1 MAIKSLK
8 ILIRMTFPDASVVRL
23 HDGAGPFVDENGEFW
38 QGAMLTEGLDEIE
51 HAING
56 EAATLML
63 GISGVSTDASGL
75 AFEEMEAGNVI
86 DGRVQLL
93 LQSLDEW
100 DQPSGAPEVKF
111 TGTIDNMPMADV
123 AAETG
128 VSSTITLEIA
138 NRFSLRKLTSGAV
151 LSDVDQRARSR
162 FLNPAA
168 WALGQFDRFCE
179 RIPGLSDKTIRW
191 PRFT

>member
-8 ILIRMTFPDASVVRL
+8 ILIRMTFPDDSVVRL
-23 HDGAGPFVDENGEFW
+23 HDGAGPFVDENGDFW

-51 HAING
+51 HAMNG
-56 EAATLML
+56 EAATLLL
-63 GISGVSTDASGL
+63 GISSVSTDASGL
-75 AFEEMEAGNVI
+75 AFEELENNNVI
-86 DGRVQLL
+86 DGKVQFL
-93 LQSLDEW
+93 LQELDQW
-100 DQPSGAPEVKF
+100 DQPIGVPEIKF

-123 AAETG
+123 ASETSIT
-128 VSSTITLEIA
+128 SSITLEIT

-191 PRFT
+191 PRFA